1 MSFKSGSL
9 CALKFSLIK
18 PSSLMTHQFFTTSC
32 TSLLSNWAEIS
43 RRFDALERTCF
54 DPRPKAGRWTL
65 SSFSSIPIMSPNSSS
80 KLSFQK
86 LIKIYFSKFYRF
98 EVLSS
103 LLSDL
108 LIYHDFKVRLIC
120 YEHVHYLESEYSLGR
135 VLRDRGLQ
143 DSRALIGWKW
153 HHRALQSLIRAAS
166 VGFEQW
172 K

>member
-86 LIKIYFSKFYRF
+86 LIKIYFSKFYWF
-98 EVLSS
+98 EKVLRS

-108 LIYHDFKVRLIC
+108 LIYLDFKVRLIC
-120 YEHVHYLESEYSLGR
+120 YEHVHYLENEYSWGPQLG
-135 VLRDRGLQ
+135 
-143 DSRALIGWKW
+143 
-153 HHRALQSLIRAAS
+153 
-166 VGFEQW
+166 VGYYRTVVPWLAENDIIAHF
-172 K
+172 KA

>member
-1 MSFKSGSL
+1 MSFESGSL

-18 PSSLMTHQFFTTSC
+18 PSSLMTHQFVTTSC

-43 RRFDALERTCF
+43 RRFDAVERTCF

-86 LIKIYFSKFYRF
+86 LIKIYFSKFYWS
-98 EVLSS
+98 EKVLRS

-108 LIYHDFKVRLIC
+108 LIYLDFKGRLIC
-120 YEHVHYLESEYSLGR
+120 YEHVHYLENEYSWGE

-143 DSRALIGWKW
+143 DPDWLKMTS
-153 HHRALQSLIRAAS
+153 
-166 VGFEQW
+166 
-172 K
+172 